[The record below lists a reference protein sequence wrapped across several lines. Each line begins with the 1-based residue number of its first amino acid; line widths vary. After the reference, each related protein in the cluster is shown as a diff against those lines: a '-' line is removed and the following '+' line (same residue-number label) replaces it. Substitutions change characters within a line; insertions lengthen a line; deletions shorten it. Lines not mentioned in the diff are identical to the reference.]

1 MGYTMDPDPKTTAK
15 AYGKELRVSPKKS
28 YEVCNMIRGK
38 DVDTALSILEDIIE
52 KKRAVPY
59 RRHNKLTAHN
69 KGVGSGGYPVKAA
82 MVIKETIEEAQSN
95 AEDKGLDTER
105 MKILS
110 IAAHRGRP
118 TKGNRPRAHGRSTP
132 FHRKTTNLEVI
143 LQETEEV

>member
-38 DVDTALSILEDIIE
+38 DIDTALNILDDIIE

-59 RRHNKLTAHN
+59 KRHKKQAAHN
-69 KGVGSGGYPVKAA
+69 KGVGPGGYPIKAA
-82 MVIKETIEEAQSN
+82 KIIKETIEEARSN
-95 AEDKGLDTER
+95 AEDKGLDSED

-110 IAAHRGRP
+110 IAAHRGSP
-118 TKGNRPRAHGRSTP
+118 TKGNRPRAMGRSTP

-143 LQETEEV
+143 LQVREEV